1 MNILKQ
7 FFVVGFIV
15 SVSFVSADD
24 GAEFLTHFTRS
35 MSDQDVASQVLEHA
49 KLFFEKA
56 RAEGWSS
63 DEIDQAIEVSLE
75 IAQRAQR
82 MQGNNQLDLRAELLK
97 NETATLKIIK
107 YFNILASLTGLVT
120 TTALLLMM
128 MH

>member
-24 GAEFLTHFTRS
+24 GAETLTNFNRS
-35 MSDQDVASQVLEHA
+35 MSDQDVASQVLAHA
-49 KLFFEKA
+49 RLFVEKA

-63 DEIDQAIEVSLE
+63 DEIDQAIEVSIE
-75 IAQRAQR
+75 IARRNQQ
-82 MQGNNQLDLRAELLK
+82 MQGKQLDLRAELIK
-97 NETATLKIIK
+97 NETATLKIVK
-107 YFNILASLTGLVT
+107 YFNILASLTSLVA